1 MLQVY
6 DLYKQ
11 YRGVPALQGAT
22 LAVEPGETVVL
33 MGPSG
38 CGKSTL
44 IRCINRLTE
53 PDAGEIWFNGEAVRA
68 MSATRLQEYRRQ
80 VGFVFQHFNLI
91 ARLTVLQNVML
102 GLVMAGRDKEAAEK
116 AAYQA
121 LKRVGIHPHLHDR
134 LPAALSG
141 GQRQRVG
148 IARALAAKPSLML
161 WDEPTA
167 ALDPILVQ
175 EVLDVMEELATSA
188 KAGMLIVTHE
198 LAFAM
203 RVADRLLI
211 MDEGRIVEE
220 GAPRQVFT
228 APSSAVG
235 QRYQRLWESR
245 YLDVHHSIRG
255 RQAHQRQQTGVTKSV
270 VHLGEGV
277 GATGCLASQ
286 GNSASAS

>member
-1 MLQVY
+1 MLQVS

-11 YRGVPALQGAT
+11 YQSVPALQGVSLTVA
-22 LAVEPGETVVL
+22 PGETVVL

-44 IRCINRLTE
+44 IRCINRLIE
-53 PDAGEIWFNGEAVRA
+53 PDDGEIWIDGASVRE
-68 MSATRLQEYRRQ
+68 MSEVQLQQYRRQ
-80 VGFVFQHFNLI
+80 VGFVFQHFNLV
-91 ARLTVLQNVML
+91 ARLTVLDNVML
-102 GLVMAGRDKEAAEK
+102 GLVMAGIGKEEAKA

-121 LKRVGIHPHLHDR
+121 LIRVGIHAELHDR

-148 IARALAAKPSLML
+148 IARALAGKPTLLL

-175 EVLDVMEELATSA
+175 EVLEVMEEVAAESNSA
-188 KAGMLIVTHE
+188 MLIVTHE

-211 MDEGRIVEE
+211 MDAGRIVEE
-220 GAPRQVFT
+220 GTPGQVFST
-228 APSSAVG
+228 PSSTVG
-235 QRYQRLWESR
+235 QLYQRLWHSR
-245 YLDVHHSIRG
+245 YLDVKQQIRSKENA
-255 RQAHQRQQTGVTKSV
+255 RIQRASV
-270 VHLGEGV
+270 VNPVVRPTV
-277 GATGCLASQ
+277 GGKPTCDMLPHAKA
-286 GNSASAS
+286 ASAG